1 MIIVKN
7 ILKKFTQGTTQVCAV
22 NKVSFQVEKG
32 KTLAIVGPSG
42 SGKTTLLSLL
52 AGLDRPD
59 SGEITISEQTL
70 STLNE
75 EELSHFRGTNMGI
88 VFQQFHLMPQL
99 TAVENV
105 RLPLDIHGTFN
116 AREKA
121 LKALDDVGL
130 AKRADHLPNQLSGG
144 ECQRVAIA
152 RATVV
157 EPQILFADEPSGNLD
172 TETGKKISE
181 VLFGLVRK
189 KHMTMILVTHDLEL
203 ASQCDSMIRIEGG
216 VLH

>member
-1 MIIVKN
+1 MITVEN
-7 ILKKFTQGTTQVCAV
+7 VLKKFTQGTVEIHAV
-22 NKVSFQVEKG
+22 NKVSFEVERG

-59 SGEITISEQTL
+59 SGEIIVSEQPL
-70 STLNE
+70 SALSDE
-75 EELSHFRGTNMGI
+75 KLSHFRGTNMGI

-99 TAVENV
+99 TAMENV
-105 RLPLDIHGTFN
+105 CLPLDIHGVAN

-121 LKALDDVGL
+121 LKALNDVGL
-130 AKRADHLPNQLSGG
+130 ANRADHLPHQLSGG

-152 RATVV
+152 RAIVV
-157 EPQILFADEPSGNLD
+157 EPKILFADEPSGNLD
-172 TETGKKISE
+172 TETGKKVSE
-181 VLFGLVRK
+181 MLFDLVRK
-189 KHMTMILVTHDLEL
+189 KQMTMILVTHDLSL
-203 ASQCDSMIRIEGG
+203 ASQCDSMVRIEGG

>member
-1 MIIVKN
+1 MIVADSV
-7 ILKKFTQGTTQVCAV
+7 LKKFTQGTTEICAV
-22 NKVSFQVEKG
+22 NQVSFQVEKG

-59 SGEITISEQTL
+59 GGEITISGQAL
-70 STLNE
+70 SALNE
-75 EELSHFRGTNMGI
+75 EKLSHFRGTNMGI

-99 TAVENV
+99 TALENV
-105 RLPLDIHGTFN
+105 CLPLDIHGVSG
-116 AREKA
+116 AQEKA
-121 LKALDDVGL
+121 LKALEDVGL
-130 AKRADHLPNQLSGG
+130 KDRAHHLPNQLSGG

-157 EPQILFADEPSGNLD
+157 EPKILFADEPSGNLD
-172 TETGKKISE
+172 TETGKKVSE
-181 VLFGLVRK
+181 LLFDLVAK
-189 KHMTMILVTHDLEL
+189 KQMTMILVTHDLEL
-203 ASQCDSMIRIEGG
+203 ASRCDSMIRIEGG